1 MKVIDIRTSLYFPG
15 SILFIGVLLL
25 VGSGALFI
33 IKGLVGTIPLLFSA
47 IIFTTHYR
55 LRIDLDSKEYFEYLW
70 ILGFKNGEKG
80 KFENIEYLFIKKKK
94 VSQKMN
100 SRASSTIIRSEVYD
114 GYLKFSEEN
123 KIHVSTQSTKEKLM
137 NQLSPI
143 ASVLNV
149 KIVDYTEEAD

>member
-25 VGSGALFI
+25 VIAAVLLFD
-33 IKGLVGTIPLLFSA
+33 KGLVGIIPLIFSV

-80 KFENIEYLFIKKKK
+80 KFENIEYLFIKKAK

-100 SRASSTIIRSEVYD
+100 SRASSTTIRSEVFD

-123 KIHVSTQSTKEKLM
+123 KIHISTQSTKEKLM
-137 NQLSPI
+137 NQLTPI
-143 ASVLNV
+143 ASVLRV
-149 KIVDYTEEAD
+149 KIIDYSEEAN